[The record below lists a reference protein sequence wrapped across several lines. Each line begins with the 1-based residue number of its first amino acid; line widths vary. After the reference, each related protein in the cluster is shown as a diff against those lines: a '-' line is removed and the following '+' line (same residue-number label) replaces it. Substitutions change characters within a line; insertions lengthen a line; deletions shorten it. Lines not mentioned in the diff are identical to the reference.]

1 MNALQKTAGAIL
13 SLSLLCGMQV
23 YAFPVPSSSGDKL
36 YNRMIS
42 AMGLSRIP
50 MVKVL
55 SEHPCWLK
63 EQLTVLLR
71 GSMVIF
77 P

>member
-1 MNALQKTAGAIL
+1 MR
-13 SLSLLCGMQV
+13 SLIPLLR
-23 YAFPVPSSSGDKL
+23 GDKL